1 MEAIDRRDLD
11 LSSFERISEGEEG
24 VVYRDGDLAFKFFK
38 NENLKILNNKEEK
51 IFILSNL
58 NIDNVVK
65 PLVKVLDKNK
75 LCGYVLF

>member
-38 NENLKILNNKEEK
+38 NENLKILNNK
-51 IFILSNL
+51 
-58 NIDNVVK
+58 V
-65 PLVKVLDKNK
+65 
-75 LCGYVLF
+75 